1 MAKSSLSKAMTA
13 DSRISKGD
21 DALKRLEGK
30 AAFVTGASR
39 GIGAAIAE
47 ELAANGA
54 EVVISYFNSASEAE
68 NVVAAIRKHGV
79 KGEAVR
85 ADAGDGAAVRASVHA
100 AYAALGRLDI
110 LVNNAGMF
118 ERVPLHES
126 TDEQFDRVM
135 AVNLRGAYIAIK
147 EAVPLMVKGGRVINI
162 SSTFGS
168 RVPAPGLGL
177 YATSKFALAGL
188 TRALARD
195 LAPLGITVNAIQPG
209 PIATDMNRDAGSHA
223 RIMSMMTALGH
234 YGAPADI
241 GKAAAFLASDDS
253 AYITGATLNVDG
265 GFET

>member
-1 MAKSSLSKAMTA
+1 
-13 DSRISKGD
+13 
-21 DALKRLEGK
+21 LKTLAGK

-47 ELAANGA
+47 AFAASGA
-54 EVVISYFNSASEAE
+54 DVVISYFSSPDDAE
-68 NVVAAIRKHGV
+68 RVLAAIRGHGA
-79 KGEAVR
+79 KGEAIR
-85 ADAGDGAAVRASVHA
+85 ADAGDGMAVRSAVKTAHET
-100 AYAALGRLDI
+100 LGRLDI

-126 TDEQFDRVM
+126 TDEQFDRVI

-147 EAVPLMVKGGRVINI
+147 EAVPLMRKGGRIINL
-162 SSTFGS
+162 SSTFGA

-177 YATSKFALAGL
+177 YATSKFALAGM

-209 PIATDMNRDAGSHA
+209 PIATEMNRDAGSHA
-223 RIMSMMTALGH
+223 RIMSMMTALGR
-234 YGAPADI
+234 YGEPADVA
-241 GKAAAFLASDDS
+241 KAAVFLASDDS
-253 AYITGATLNVDG
+253 AYITGSTLNVDG

>member
-1 MAKSSLSKAMTA
+1 
-13 DSRISKGD
+13 
-21 DALKRLEGK
+21 LKTLAGK

-47 ELAANGA
+47 AFAASGA
-54 EVVISYFNSASEAE
+54 DVVISYFSSPDDAGRVLS
-68 NVVAAIRKHGV
+68 AIRGHGAN
-79 KGEAVR
+79 GEAIR
-85 ADAGDGAAVRASVHA
+85 ADAGDGAAVRGAVKTAHET
-100 AYAALGRLDI
+100 LGRLDI

-147 EAVPLMVKGGRVINI
+147 EAVPLMRKGGRIINL
-162 SSTFGS
+162 SSTFGV
-168 RVPAPGLGL
+168 RVPAAGLGL
-177 YATSKFALAGL
+177 YATSKFALAGM

-209 PIATDMNRDAGSHA
+209 PIATEMNRDAGSHA
-223 RIMSMMTALGH
+223 RIMSMMTALGR
-234 YGAPADI
+234 YGEPADVA
-241 GKAAAFLASDDS
+241 KAAVFLASDDS
-253 AYITGATLNVDG
+253 AYITGSTLNVDG